1 MTTASGHRTVVLA
14 MLGAALSLSGC
25 ERDSAVR
32 ERKAPAVVRLHRRV
46 LRDRDT
52 IPLTGRGSPPGEP
65 FDIETSPSG
74 HLRATWRCHLL
85 AEPRVQ
91 QHDPRPLSNG
101 NLLIFDN
108 GTHHRDHPTTFSRVI
123 EVDLNRTRFDWTPS
137 GLR

>member
-1 MTTASGHRTVVLA
+1 
-14 MLGAALSLSGC
+14 MLGAALSLNRC

-74 HLRATWRCHLL
+74 HFRATWRCHLL
-85 AEPRVQ
+85 AEPRV
-91 QHDPRPLSNG
+91 PAA
-101 NLLIFDN
+101 
-108 GTHHRDHPTTFSRVI
+108 TTEGGPDGAQSKFVWCRAC
-123 EVDLNRTRFDWTPS
+123 WP
-137 GLR
+137 